1 MQSTGLHHITAIA
14 VDPQANVDF
23 YTRILGLRLVKKTVN
38 FDAPDVYHLY
48 YGDRT
53 GRPGTILT
61 FFPFLDA
68 GPGKIGAGQA
78 SAIRFQIAREKL
90 EPMMLRL
97 AEHGIDCAPPTERY
111 GEAILAF
118 KDPEGLPLEIVG
130 TDRAAGTD
138 GLAVAGFDSLDLAV
152 AQPARTVELL
162 TSAFGYAQS
171 GEAPSRKRYS
181 VEGTGMP
188 GTHVDIID
196 TGNGPRGHLGG
207 GTVHHVAFRAKDE
220 GDLNAWRRHVAGI
233 GFDVTDVLDR
243 QYFKSIYFREP
254 GGILFEIATDPP
266 GFAVDETVDQLGR
279 SLKLPAWLEPKRA
292 MIERRLPPLKA

>member
-1 MQSTGLHHITAIA
+1 MHCTGLHHITAIA

-23 YTRILGLRLVKKTVN
+23 YTKVLGLRLVKKTVN

-48 YGDRT
+48 YGDHT

-68 GPGKIGAGQA
+68 GPGKAGAGQA
-78 SAIRFQIAREKL
+78 SAIRFQIAKSQL

-97 AEHGIDCAPPTERY
+97 AENGIDCGKPTERY
-111 GEAILAF
+111 GDEVLSF

-130 TDRAAGTD
+130 TDRAEASEH
-138 GLAVAGFDSLDLAV
+138 LAVSGFDSLELAV
-152 AQPARTVELL
+152 ALPARTTELL
-162 TSAFGYAQS
+162 TSAFGYRQT
-171 GEAPSRKRYS
+171 GEADGRKRFS
-181 VEGTGMP
+181 VDGTGLP
-188 GTHVDIID
+188 GINVDIVHRSD
-196 TGNGPRGHLGG
+196 GVHGQLGG

-220 GDLNAWRRHVAGI
+220 TEIREWRRHIADL
-233 GFDVTDVLDR
+233 GFHVTDVLDR

-266 GFAVDETVDQLGR
+266 GFSVDEPVESLGR
-279 SLKLPAWLEPKRA
+279 ALKLPAWLEPKRKD
-292 MIERRLPPLKA
+292 IERRLPPLKS